1 MVLTYKEASEEDI
14 PELTSIMT
22 RAFDDDSQK
31 HLGVAKG
38 GPDGYDNGDFF
49 RKWLFPYKESIG
61 FKILLDEKIIGCFIV
76 WIYDHGR
83 NSLGTIFIDPD
94 QQDKGIGTQAWQF
107 IEKTFSDTKTWILDT
122 PSWAAKN
129 HHFYEHKCGFKK
141 IREEH
146 TDDHVGMSFIY
157 QKVISS

>member
-1 MVLTYKEASEEDI
+1 MVLRYEEASEEDI

-61 FKILLDEKIIGCFIV
+61 YKMLLDEKIIGCFIV
-76 WIYDHGR
+76 WVYDHGR

-94 QQDKGIGTQAWQF
+94 QQDKGFGTQTWQF
-107 IEKTFSDTKTWILDT
+107 IEETFSNAKSWTLDT
-122 PSWAAKN
+122 PSWATKN
-129 HHFYEHKCGFKK
+129 HHFYEQKCGFSK

-146 TDDHVGMSFIY
+146 TDDHEGMSFIY
-157 QKVISS
+157 QKVVE